1 MDKVRRVFLVIL
13 DSAGCGAL
21 PDADDYGDTGSNTLR
36 HVLTQCPREL
46 TNLQILGLANII
58 SLPLEPEEDPKAL
71 YGKMMEKS
79 AGKDTTTGHWELMG
93 LVLDKPFPTYP
104 EGFPQDVVEKF
115 ESAVGRRILGN
126 KPASGTVI
134 IEELGQE
141 HMETG
146 CPIVYTSADSVF
158 QIAAHEEV
166 VKIDKLYE
174 WCEQAREM
182 LTGKHSVCRVI
193 ARPFEGKPGSFKR
206 TPRRHDYALPPGGE
220 TVLDRLVAAG
230 VDTYGIGKIHDIFS
244 GNGVKHSVS
253 SESNEHG
260 MHLLRQHAKEV
271 DDGLVFINLVDF
283 DMKYGHRNNVFGYAD
298 ALKEFD
304 QFLGDFLM
312 DFRKDDVLI
321 ITADHGCDPTHPG
334 TDHTREHVPVLAYR
348 RGTKGGDIGVR
359 TSFAD
364 VGATIAELFGV
375 EPGEHGKSFA
385 KELMG

>member
-13 DSAGCGAL
+13 DSAGVGAL
-21 PDADDYGDTGSNTLR
+21 PDADDYGDTGANTLR

-46 TNLQILGLANII
+46 TTLQILGLANVVT
-58 SLPLEPEEDPKAL
+58 LPLEPEEEPKAL

-104 EGFPQDVVEKF
+104 EGFPQDVVENF
-115 ESAVGRRILGN
+115 ESAIGKRILGN
-126 KPASGTVI
+126 KPSSGTVI
-134 IEELGQE
+134 LDELGEE

-166 VKIDKLYE
+166 TGVEKLYE
-174 WCEQAREM
+174 WCEIAREQ
-182 LTGKHSVCRVI
+182 LSGKHSVCRVI
-193 ARPFEGKPGSFKR
+193 ARPFIGKPGAFKR
-206 TPRRHDYALPPGGE
+206 THRRHDYALPPTGE
-220 TVLDRLVAAG
+220 TVLDKLVAAG
-230 VDTYGIGKIHDIFS
+230 VETYGIGKIHDIYS
-244 GNGVKHSVS
+244 GNGVKHSVH
-253 SESNEHG
+253 SESNEDG
-260 MHLLRQHAKEV
+260 MRLLREHAKDV
-271 DDGLVFINLVDF
+271 DDGLIFINLVDF

-304 QFLGDFLM
+304 QFLGEFLM

-321 ITADHGCDPTHPG
+321 VTADHGCDPTHPG
-334 TDHTREHVPVLAYR
+334 TDHTREHVPILAYR
-348 RGTKGGDIGVR
+348 RGVKGKNIGVR

-375 EPGEHGKSFA
+375 DPGENGKSFA